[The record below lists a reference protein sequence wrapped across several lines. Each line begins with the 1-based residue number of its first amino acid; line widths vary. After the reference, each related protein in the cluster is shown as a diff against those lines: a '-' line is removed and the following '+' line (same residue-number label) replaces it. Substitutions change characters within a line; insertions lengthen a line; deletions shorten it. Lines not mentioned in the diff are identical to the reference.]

1 MTVKSLICVIF
12 LSTILNAQ
20 DAFTLDEVKD
30 LSKIVG
36 LAWAP
41 YKPAPAD
48 LVLPSRY
55 FSYCSSENAS
65 IIEKGA
71 IMVDAVKKQIA
82 ISLPGTLNMPDFLVD
97 MEASHKQLSWMDG
110 SAHAGFLNE
119 FDNILPGLIP
129 ALEAISHDIGQ
140 DLKEFSVVTL
150 GHSKGGAIAQILAAY
165 LYTAVGFK
173 NMRVLTIAS
182 PLLFN
187 KAAKIAYNNI
197 LDGKTLHL
205 IERADL
211 IPYLPPGLFGFERT
225 GYVLYVDCSNIVH
238 KLEGYEKSLDVMDSS
253 QFKISKEKAFP
264 SFNIFKFK
272 SYLLMQYILSC
283 L

>member
-1 MTVKSLICVIF
+1 MAVKSLIFVIF
-12 LSTILNAQ
+12 IRTFLNAQ
-20 DAFTLDEVKD
+20 DAFTLDEVKE

-41 YKPAPAD
+41 YKTPPTD

-71 IMVDAVKKQIA
+71 IMVDVAKKQLA

-97 MEASHKQLSWMDG
+97 IEASHKQLGWIDG
-110 SAHAGFLNE
+110 SAHTGFLNE
-119 FDNILPGLIP
+119 FDNILPGLLP
-129 ALEAISHDIGQ
+129 AFEAISHDIGQ
-140 DLKEFSVVTL
+140 NLKEFSVITL
-150 GHSKGGAIAQILAAY
+150 GHSKGGAVAQILAAY
-165 LYTAVGFK
+165 LYKELDFNNV
-173 NMRVLTIAS
+173 RVLTIAA
-182 PLLFN
+182 PMLFN
-187 KAAKIAYNNI
+187 SVARKSYENI
-197 LDGKTLHL
+197 LDSKTLHL

-211 IPYLPPGLFGFERT
+211 VPYLPPGLLGFERT
-225 GYVLYVDCSNIVH
+225 GYVLYVDCIDSVH
-238 KLEGYEKSLDVMDSS
+238 KLEGYEKSLDVMNYS